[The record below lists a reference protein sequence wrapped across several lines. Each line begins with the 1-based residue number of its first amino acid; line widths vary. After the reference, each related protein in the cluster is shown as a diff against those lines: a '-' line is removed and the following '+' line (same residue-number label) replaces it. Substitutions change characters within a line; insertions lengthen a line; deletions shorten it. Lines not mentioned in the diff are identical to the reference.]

1 MADFEQSIDKL
12 DKIVKQLESGDLSLE
27 EMLALFEKG
36 VGLSAACNKMLDEA
50 EKKINI
56 LLKKDG
62 EIVKQEFKGLNEE

>member
-1 MADFEQSIDKL
+1 
-12 DKIVKQLESGDLSLE
+12 
-27 EMLALFEKG
+27 MLALFEKG

>member
-1 MADFEQSIDKL
+1 MADFEKSIEEL
-12 DKIVKQLESGDLSLE
+12 DGIVKQLESGDLSLE
-27 EMLALFEKG
+27 EMLAIFEKG